1 MATMA
6 ELRQANEGIE
16 AQMREW
22 KQQRFAN
29 GENPMD
35 WVAFRQHVQQLGA
48 ADPGETAPDEFYRWN
63 DDMAGGQPDATSETQ
78 GTNPAQQ
85 PGQTGVQPHAFGKQV
100 SEVNSLRGDAAANDD
115 TSTWPADAGGG
126 STTSTWPEPK
136 RQAR

>member
-16 AQMREW
+16 TQMQEW

-48 ADPGETAPDEFYRWN
+48 SDPGETPPDEFYRW
-63 DDMAGGQPDATSETQ
+63 DDGMAGGQPDASSATQ

-85 PGQTGVQPHAFGKQV
+85 PGQTGAQPHAFAGGQV
-100 SEVNSLRGDAAANDD
+100 SEVNSLSGDAAANDD
-115 TSTWPADAGGG
+115 AGAGN
-126 STTSTWPEPK
+126 TTSNWPEPK